1 MAQRF
6 GEKLTQLRQ
15 GKGLTQTELARQ
27 LGSLSR
33 AHLANLEK
41 GRDVPSLSIAVQL
54 AVHLGITIDSLLRDD
69 REVEGRANPSNVS
82 AHAVE
87 GQLSFG
93 PQLVE
98 GQLSF
103 GPQLS
108 EVRLQRNI
116 TQWQLAQALQLGSRA
131 YLSDLER
138 GQRLPSIE
146 LLIRI
151 ADFFQVTAD
160 SLVHIDQSADT
171 TAAHASDELP
181 DFISG

>member
-15 GKGLTQTELARQ
+15 EKSFTQTELARQ

-33 AHLANLEK
+33 AHIANLEK
-41 GRDVPSLSIAVQL
+41 GRDAPSLSIAVQL
-54 AVHLGITIDSLLRDD
+54 AMYLDVTIDSLLRDD
-69 REVEGRANPSNVS
+69 REVEARANTSNVPG
-82 AHAVE
+82 HALE
-87 GQLSFG
+87 GK
-93 PQLVE
+93 
-98 GQLSF
+98 LSF

-116 TQWQLAQALQLGSRA
+116 TQWQLAQALQLESRA
-131 YLSDLER
+131 YVSDLER

-146 LLIRI
+146 LVIKI

-160 SLVHIDQSADT
+160 SLLHIDQPIANTD
-171 TAAHASDELP
+171 AARTSDEP
-181 DFISG
+181 AASPS